1 MDITKQQR
9 VELNTQGWDIYENGY
24 TIPLYADEIENLYEN
39 LLDLGFNP
47 DEAGKLA
54 LLKFGLMGEMGYD
67 KREPELPDGEEDA

>member
-1 MDITKQQR
+1 MSHDG
-9 VELNTQGWDIYENGY
+9 NTHA
-24 TIPLYADEIENLYEN
+24 LENLYEN
-39 LLDLGFNP
+39 LLDPGFNP